1 MVHSLSNFQPCLD
14 LIRLIVFTR
23 CAQPFTQLNEAPSKA
38 VPSACAW
45 ARRTSENYT
54 RTVHEERPRGR
65 PHPHV
70 GATSEMDD
78 GRRRTAQWL
87 LRSSFRTVLHA
98 SDHRFGAGTA
108 SSDGILR
115 HRGAYFVE
123 VCRKSTHK
131 CVGGTTIS
139 GRCVGG
145 FGRERD
151 GAGFWHHVVS
161 ASKTWPDKAF
171 LQGANATL
179 VGLRKDTTLIGW
191 LHSKRRKYVDKFL
204 RLSSDDEDHP
214 DPLCDPWQCATPACR
229 ARTMGIQIAGIFL
242 RVDTPVMD
250 YTCPAWVV
258 NATHGYTTRH
268 LYPTRLR
275 YRWNATPDNVFNRP
289 VPIKCVGA
297 WCTPAVSCARAASG
311 EFNPWEQVGERINEP
326 AFWKADPP
334 MIEHGLMRYGFR
346 TAIVFGAG
354 HDRRLLAQCIRE
366 RTCENSPK
374 VLVDYERHGIS
385 DESYLNGSHMIACPS
400 MHNYHV
406 AAWVQSEARYEMQ
419 PCQCTVNQ
427 PLLNCQQLTLQ
438 SGHTHARSAKA

>member
-1 MVHSLSNFQPCLD
+1 MVHSLSKFLPICLG
-14 LIRLIVFTR
+14 LIRLNYIPTMRPTVKQAMPSVAR
-23 CAQPFTQLNEAPSKA
+23 RGGAPS
-38 VPSACAW
+38 
-45 ARRTSENYT
+45 RTTRGSSNYT

-98 SDHRFGAGTA
+98 SDHRFGAGRA

-179 VGLRKDTTLIGW
+179 VGLRKDTTLIG
-191 LHSKRRKYVDKFL
+191 
-204 RLSSDDEDHP
+204 
-214 DPLCDPWQCATPACR
+214 
-229 ARTMGIQIAGIFL
+229 
-242 RVDTPVMD
+242 
-250 YTCPAWVV
+250 
-258 NATHGYTTRH
+258 
-268 LYPTRLR
+268 
-275 YRWNATPDNVFNRP
+275 
-289 VPIKCVGA
+289 
-297 WCTPAVSCARAASG
+297 
-311 EFNPWEQVGERINEP
+311 
-326 AFWKADPP
+326 
-334 MIEHGLMRYGFR
+334 
-346 TAIVFGAG
+346 
-354 HDRRLLAQCIRE
+354 
-366 RTCENSPK
+366 
-374 VLVDYERHGIS
+374 
-385 DESYLNGSHMIACPS
+385 
-400 MHNYHV
+400 
-406 AAWVQSEARYEMQ
+406 
-419 PCQCTVNQ
+419 
-427 PLLNCQQLTLQ
+427 
-438 SGHTHARSAKA
+438 

>member
-1 MVHSLSNFQPCLD
+1 MVHSLSKFQPSCLD

-23 CAQPFTQLNEAPSKA
+23 GAQPFTQLKRPLALGMGPA
-38 VPSACAW
+38 Q
-45 ARRTSENYT
+45 RTSENYT

-65 PHPHV
+65 LHPHV

-171 LQGANATL
+171 
-179 VGLRKDTTLIGW
+179 
-191 LHSKRRKYVDKFL
+191 RR
-204 RLSSDDEDHP
+204 R
-214 DPLCDPWQCATPACR
+214 
-229 ARTMGIQIAGIFL
+229 
-242 RVDTPVMD
+242 
-250 YTCPAWVV
+250 
-258 NATHGYTTRH
+258 
-268 LYPTRLR
+268 
-275 YRWNATPDNVFNRP
+275 
-289 VPIKCVGA
+289 
-297 WCTPAVSCARAASG
+297 
-311 EFNPWEQVGERINEP
+311 
-326 AFWKADPP
+326 
-334 MIEHGLMRYGFR
+334 
-346 TAIVFGAG
+346 
-354 HDRRLLAQCIRE
+354 
-366 RTCENSPK
+366 SP
-374 VLVDYERHGIS
+374 
-385 DESYLNGSHMIACPS
+385 
-400 MHNYHV
+400 
-406 AAWVQSEARYEMQ
+406 
-419 PCQCTVNQ
+419 
-427 PLLNCQQLTLQ
+427 
-438 SGHTHARSAKA
+438 

>member
-1 MVHSLSNFQPCLD
+1 MVHSLSNFQPICLD

-38 VPSACAW
+38 MPSACAW

-171 LQGANATL
+171 
-179 VGLRKDTTLIGW
+179 
-191 LHSKRRKYVDKFL
+191 RR
-204 RLSSDDEDHP
+204 R
-214 DPLCDPWQCATPACR
+214 
-229 ARTMGIQIAGIFL
+229 
-242 RVDTPVMD
+242 
-250 YTCPAWVV
+250 
-258 NATHGYTTRH
+258 
-268 LYPTRLR
+268 
-275 YRWNATPDNVFNRP
+275 
-289 VPIKCVGA
+289 
-297 WCTPAVSCARAASG
+297 
-311 EFNPWEQVGERINEP
+311 
-326 AFWKADPP
+326 
-334 MIEHGLMRYGFR
+334 
-346 TAIVFGAG
+346 
-354 HDRRLLAQCIRE
+354 
-366 RTCENSPK
+366 SP
-374 VLVDYERHGIS
+374 
-385 DESYLNGSHMIACPS
+385 
-400 MHNYHV
+400 
-406 AAWVQSEARYEMQ
+406 
-419 PCQCTVNQ
+419 
-427 PLLNCQQLTLQ
+427 
-438 SGHTHARSAKA
+438 